1 MPPLS
6 RLAPLPLITLVMACA
21 EPPAPR
27 DSGPSN
33 DDTGA
38 EADPW
43 PDPAEL
49 PDAELSVVSED
60 GALLLSGATIT
71 VETAA
76 AGLDSPRWVTL
87 TLTNRGDEALALS
100 DAGAWLSGE
109 GFTWAT
115 PPPDTL
121 PPAQS
126 ARVSL
131 TVNGLAATEETEWRG
146 ALTIPGLSAPFE
158 LGLVAT
164 VPRPLRLVVAIE
176 GGGTLTSDD
185 YGATWAEL
193 PPFEGAEEAQ
203 RGTLAW
209 GNGRFLRTFADGG
222 DWTDPGVYAT
232 SALGE
237 DWTISLASDEFWPS
251 DCAYGLGL
259 FACARSDAL
268 SWSATGGAIVHEQT
282 AWRDMLNGLLFDGEQ
297 FVGVGRA
304 GRIVTSDDGLAWDT
318 EVNYEEEDYLCD
330 VAYGDGLW
338 VAVGGNNRQ
347 LVLVSDDRF
356 ATWTAQELTAG
367 SYYSLASVA
376 YTDGIWLI
384 SGNGGSAQTLWSS
397 ADAMTWSTVTT
408 PSWTTYELLGV
419 AAGWFFSTVNPRGV
433 GGELYRS
440 RDGLSWETVHTRAD
454 GLDLHAF
461 AAEDR

>member
-1 MPPLS
+1 MPPLTH
-6 RLAPLPLITLVMACA
+6 LASITLLTLLVACA
-21 EPPAPR
+21 DPPAPG
-27 DSGPSN
+27 DSGPAG
-33 DDTGA
+33 DDTSA

-43 PDPAEL
+43 PDPAEI
-49 PDAELSVVSED
+49 PDAELSVVTED

-71 VETAA
+71 VETAP

-87 TLTNRGDEALALS
+87 TLTNRGEAALELA
-100 DAGAWLSGE
+100 DAEAWLSGE
-109 GFTWAT
+109 GFAWAT

-121 PPAQS
+121 SPAES
-126 ARVSL
+126 ARVTL
-131 TVNGLAATEETEWRG
+131 TVNGLGATQETEWRG
-146 ALTIPGLSAPFE
+146 ALTISGLSVPFE
-158 LGLVAT
+158 LGLVAE

-193 PPFEGAEEAQ
+193 PPFDGAEAAQ
-203 RGTLAW
+203 RGTLTW

-222 DWTDPGVYAT
+222 EWADPGVYA
-232 SALGE
+232 SSELGE
-237 DWTISLASDEFWPS
+237 DWTISVASDEFWPS
-251 DCAYGLGL
+251 ECAYGLGL
-259 FACARSDAL
+259 FACARGDAL

-282 AWRDMLNGLLFDGEQ
+282 AWRDMLNGLLFDGER
-297 FVGVGRA
+297 FVGVGRT

-318 EVNYEEEDYLCD
+318 EVTYEGGDYLYD
-330 VAYGDGLW
+330 VDYADGRW
-338 VAVGGNNRQ
+338 IAVGGNNRQ
-347 LVLVSDDRF
+347 VVLVSDDRF

-367 SYYSLASVA
+367 SYYALGSVA
-376 YTDGIWLI
+376 HNDGVWLI

-397 ADAMTWSTVTT
+397 ADGLTWSTVAT
-408 PSWTTYELLGV
+408 PSWTTYDLLGV
-419 AAGWFFSTVNPRGV
+419 AGGWFFATVNPRGV

-440 RDGLSWETVHTRAD
+440 RDGVSWETVHTRAD

>member
-1 MPPLS
+1 MPSLT
-6 RLAPLPLITLVMACA
+6 RLAPLTLTLIMACA
-21 EPPAPR
+21 DPAAPD
-27 DSGPSN
+27 DSRPSG
-33 DDTGA
+33 DDSQG

-49 PDAELSVVSED
+49 PDGALSVVTDD
-60 GALLLSGATIT
+60 GALLPSGATIT
-71 VETAA
+71 VETAP

-87 TLTNRGDEALALS
+87 TLTNRADTAQDLS
-100 DAGAWLSGE
+100 GAAAWLSGE

-115 PPPDTL
+115 LPPDTL
-121 PPAQS
+121 SPAES

-131 TVNGLAATEETEWRG
+131 TVNGLGATEETEWRG
-146 ALTIPGLSAPFE
+146 ALTIPGLGEPFT
-158 LGLVAT
+158 LNLVAE

-176 GGGTLTSDD
+176 GGGTLLSDD
-185 YGATWAEL
+185 YGATWAER
-193 PPFEGAEEAQ
+193 PPFEGAQDAQ
-203 RGTLAW
+203 RGTLTW

-222 DWTDPGVYAT
+222 DWSDPGVYAT

-237 DWTISLASDEFWPS
+237 DWTISVASDEFWPS
-251 DCAYGLGL
+251 ECAYGLGL

-268 SWSATGGAIVHEQT
+268 SWSETGGAIVHEQT
-282 AWRDMLNGLLFDGEQ
+282 AWRDMLNGLLFDGER
-297 FVGVGRA
+297 FVGVGRS
-304 GRIVTSDDGLAWDT
+304 GRIATSDDGLSWDT
-318 EVNYEEEDYLCD
+318 EVTFEGGDYLND
-330 VAYGDGLW
+330 VAYADGLW

-347 LVLVSDDRF
+347 VVLVSDDRF
-356 ATWTAQELTAG
+356 ATWTAQELTVG
-367 SYYSLASVA
+367 TYYALYSVA
-376 YTDGIWLI
+376 HNDGVWLI

-397 ADAMTWSTVTT
+397 TDGLTWSAVAT

-419 AAGWFFSTVNPRGV
+419 AGGWFFSTVNPRGV